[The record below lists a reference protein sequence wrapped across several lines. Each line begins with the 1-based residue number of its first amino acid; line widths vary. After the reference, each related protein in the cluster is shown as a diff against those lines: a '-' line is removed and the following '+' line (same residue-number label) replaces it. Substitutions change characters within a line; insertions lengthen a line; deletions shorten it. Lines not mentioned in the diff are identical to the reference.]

1 MYVQAPSA
9 CTYINFGCLKYS
21 QLDFI
26 VKEVN
31 RQRQIKEGGKMAQNL
46 VKKVT
51 KMTRKIVWLMLV
63 FAMALSGCS
72 RSTTTD
78 ASSDLNA
85 AGPLATSYPAAA
97 EGGCL
102 LPQTPPPYLGMWS
115 LESEDGPQMVV
126 FTETSFY
133 WVVTGKTVSEDGG
146 TRERYA
152 EVTAI
157 DVEKQRV
164 TLMTKWIRVNGDMV
178 GYDSPQVFLTYRVED
193 GKLSFA
199 TSTEGFPAEV
209 GTEEYTA
216 K

>member
-1 MYVQAPSA
+1 
-9 CTYINFGCLKYS
+9 
-21 QLDFI
+21 
-26 VKEVN
+26 
-31 RQRQIKEGGKMAQNL
+31 MAQKL
-46 VKKVT
+46 VNEVKR
-51 KMTRKIVWLMLV
+51 MIRRIGWLMVLV
-63 FAMALSGCS
+63 TVMSGAALSGCS
-72 RSTTTD
+72 PSPVNDT
-78 ASSDLNA
+78 AALNPV
-85 AGPLATSYPAAA
+85 GPLATSYPAAA

-146 TRERYA
+146 TRERFA

-157 DVEKQRV
+157 DVEKQQV
-164 TLMTKWIRVNGDMV
+164 TLMTKWIRVNGKMV
-178 GYDSPQVFLTYRVED
+178 GYDSPQVFLTYRVVD

-199 TSTEGFPAEV
+199 TSTEGFPSEV

>member
-1 MYVQAPSA
+1 
-9 CTYINFGCLKYS
+9 
-21 QLDFI
+21 
-26 VKEVN
+26 
-31 RQRQIKEGGKMAQNL
+31 MAQNSA
-46 VKKVT
+46 KKVIN
-51 KMTRKIVWLMLV
+51 MMRKLAWLMLV
-63 FAMALSGCS
+63 LAVTLSGCS
-72 RSTTTD
+72 RSTTID
-78 ASSDLNA
+78 ASSDLSA
-85 AGPLATSYPAAA
+85 AGPLATSYPAVT

-102 LPQTPPPYLGMWS
+102 MPETPPPYLGMWS

-146 TRERYA
+146 TRERFA

-157 DVEKQRV
+157 DVEKQQV
-164 TLMTKWIRVNGDMV
+164 TLMTKWIRVNGKMV

-199 TSTEGFPAEV
+199 TSTEGFPAEA
-209 GTEEYTA
+209 GTEEYLA

>member
-1 MYVQAPSA
+1 
-9 CTYINFGCLKYS
+9 
-21 QLDFI
+21 
-26 VKEVN
+26 
-31 RQRQIKEGGKMAQNL
+31 MAQNL

-51 KMTRKIVWLMLV
+51 KMTRKVVWLMLV
-63 FAMALSGCS
+63 LTMALSGCS

-78 ASSDLNA
+78 ASSGLNS

-146 TRERYA
+146 TRERFA

-157 DVEKQRV
+157 DVEKQQV
-164 TLMTKWIRVNGDMV
+164 TLMTQWIRVNGKMV

-209 GTEEYTA
+209 GAEEYSA

>member
-1 MYVQAPSA
+1 
-9 CTYINFGCLKYS
+9 
-21 QLDFI
+21 
-26 VKEVN
+26 
-31 RQRQIKEGGKMAQNL
+31 MAQNSA
-46 VKKVT
+46 KKVT
-51 KMTRKIVWLMLV
+51 NMMRKLIWLMLV
-63 FAMALSGCS
+63 LAVTLSGCS
-72 RSTTTD
+72 RSTTID
-78 ASSDLNA
+78 ASSDLST

-102 LPQTPPPYLGMWS
+102 LPQTPPPYLGLWS

-146 TRERYA
+146 TRERFA
-152 EVTAI
+152 EITAI
-157 DVEKQRV
+157 DVEKQQV
-164 TLMTKWIRVNGDMV
+164 TLMTKWIRVNGKMV

-199 TSTEGFPAEV
+199 TSTEGFPAEA
-209 GTEEYTA
+209 GTEEYLA